1 VRDLMN
7 GYLKLTT
14 DSSRSK
20 LNRALSGTVSD
31 SSSNKHVLDYLPSP
45 ALLSS
50 ESPNISD
57 TGDDH
62 MPSAPS
68 YVDSFETGVKN
79 ETFSRKQRVIIQEEE
94 EFLPSPSTK
103 VTRFANTG
111 PSGGG
116 GVLASDV
123 KNKDLS
129 IANLDPKFESVFRP
143 KDMRMLGLVSHNNMK
158 HSMKQFVL
166 VRFIDTLISS

>member
-1 VRDLMN
+1 MVSIDEDFVKHERAFLRASTAQIPVNEVRDLMN

-20 LNRALSGTVSD
+20 LNRALSGTASD

-45 ALLSS
+45 AVLSS

-57 TGDDH
+57 TSDDH

-68 YVDSFETGVKN
+68 YADSFETGVKN

-94 EFLPSPSTK
+94 EFLPAGATGFGSDRNSTS
-103 VTRFANTG
+103 
-111 PSGGG
+111 SG
-116 GVLASDV
+116 VVD
-123 KNKDLS
+123 S
-129 IANLDPKFESVFRP
+129 INLDPIRSDPINGMIRE
-143 KDMRMLGLVSHNNMK
+143 
-158 HSMKQFVL
+158 
-166 VRFIDTLISS
+166 